1 MSKSNSGW
9 VRRQTAV
16 LLSATLA
23 LSPVMAVPALATETA
38 DDAPLEQTQGTENV
52 DTGQSAEKDEA
63 VEKDVEPE
71 GTADSTDSAEA
82 NADPAPAAKDSVP
95 ASNDAAPQADGGA
108 TIVSADGQ
116 ISTDFA
122 DAKEAAKKLQDGETL
137 VLNENY
143 TGEWGLSVAAANVTI
158 DLNGHNV
165 TSTKDTSS
173 TSNGYAINIKKPSSG
188 ATTHTVTIKN
198 SSQDQ
203 AVLSSSVYQI
213 VATSGNSNATLTVA
227 LEGNIV
233 FESTSGS
240 NALGISLG
248 TGSRMAD
255 SDTARAAVPNG
266 GFLSKSP
273 EGSAYVYGT
282 FANAAKNADGGTV
295 TLLHDYTGSD
305 SIKSGSSDA
314 VLDLD
319 GHTYT
324 YTGEQTIAE
333 VNYDSASLS
342 VSNGTLMGTND
353 SSDGVQMLYSGSSL
367 VLDGVSIE
375 VPGSCYGIVTNGT
388 KTDNSITLRNSTLNV
403 PAGYGIYFPS
413 TGLVTIDNSTITAE
427 FSGIQ
432 MCAGSLVVKGDG
444 TSITVT
450 GEPQEKTGNDGVIA
464 DGAAISVVKRD
475 GYQDLGSV
483 SITGGTFTSASGE
496 SAVKAYSFNNTD
508 KKENTWDGAGDVV
521 AVSGGSF
528 SSEVPADLCADGF
541 SPEKDEDGNYTVAPS
556 ESTIATVTNADGS
569 LVGAYES
576 LQDAASAV
584 PDGGTVTLT
593 EDAAGNGV
601 KVSEGT
607 NFTLDLGGFTYTVDG
622 DTVGSP
628 GTETNGFQLLQNSDI
643 VIKNGTITSNKA
655 KILIQN
661 YSNLTLEDVTL
672 DGGTD
677 TQYTLSNNNGEVH
690 IGKGTNIY
698 AGEALPRVA
707 FDVCRFSSYPSVHVT
722 VDEGAGRI
730 VGAIELSASDNS
742 AEDGFSLTI
751 NGGDLSGAE
760 LSVAEGGGLAEVE
773 KTHAVSLLAP
783 EGYQWIDGTLKEVGS
798 PSDPDTTT
806 VASITDASGNVTY
819 FSTLAN
825 AISAAG
831 EGQTVALLGDVTE
844 SVTVPNG
851 KNLTLDLAGHTLTNT
866 ADEHTV
872 TVENGGTLTVT
883 DSSDGKIGV
892 IDNVS
897 HGKGALVNY
906 GTAIVEGG
914 TFTRSAEA
922 STSPTNSGGNS
933 WYVIDNQGTLTFNGG
948 NVVNEGYFSSLVRNA
963 AGTLTI
969 NGGTFKNHFIAVKNE
984 DATLYV
990 KGGTITSDEQSLQNW
1005 GKATLSGGT
1014 LNGRVAAW
1022 DQDDD
1027 LHSLTTIEGDVTIN
1041 GDVQAINYLNAEEG
1055 PEVIITGGTVT
1066 GKVQKA
1072 THDGSTGTKPADPT
1086 SDTSVITISGGKF
1099 ETAPDEELIVP
1110 GSGLTQNSDG
1120 SFGIHEHIG
1129 TAVAAKDPTCT
1140 EAGNKAY
1147 WECSE
1152 CHELFLDE
1160 AMTKPTTREDVT
1172 IAATDHQHV
1181 THVEAKD
1188 ATETEAGNL
1197 EYWHCADCDRYFS
1210 DAALS
1215 QETTLAELTIPA
1227 KGQEPAETHTVT
1239 FMWTLSTKVV
1249 YNEIADGSILNPPTD
1264 APELDGWTFTGR
1276 WFTDA
1281 ACTEEFDFKNTPVTG
1296 DLTLYAGWLKDATE
1310 DPTKPETPKDED
1322 AEKDDGLAQTG
1333 DATAVAPLVA
1343 SAVAG
1348 VSALVAGAVTLRKRK

>member
-1 MSKSNSGW
+1 MSKVNSGW
-9 VRRQTAV
+9 VRKQTAV
-16 LLSATLA
+16 LLSTTLA
-23 LSPVMAVPALATETA
+23 LSPVMAVPALATETG
-38 DDAPLEQTQGTENV
+38 DDAPLEQTQGTESVN
-52 DTGQSAEKDEA
+52 TEQSAEKDEA

-71 GTADSTDSAEA
+71 EAADSTDSAEA

-116 ISTDFA
+116 TSKDFA
-122 DAKEAAKKLQDGETL
+122 DAKEAAKNLQDGETL
-137 VLNENY
+137 ILNENY

-158 DLNGHNV
+158 DLNGHDV

-188 ATTHTVTIKN
+188 ATTHTVKIKN
-198 SSQDQ
+198 GSQDQ

-233 FESTSGS
+233 FESTSDS

-266 GFLSKSP
+266 GFLAKSP

-333 VNYDSASLS
+333 VNYDNASLS
-342 VSNGTLMGTND
+342 VSNGTLKGTND
-353 SSDGVQMLYSGSSL
+353 SADGVQMLYSGSSL
-367 VLDGVSIE
+367 VLDGVSIK

-432 MCAGSLVVKGDG
+432 MCAGSLVVKGDR

-450 GEPQEKTGNDGVIA
+450 GRPQEKTGNDGVIA
-464 DGAAISVVKRD
+464 DGAAISVVERE

-483 SITGGTFTSASGE
+483 SIMGGVFTSASE
-496 SAVKAYSFNNTD
+496 VNAVKAYSFNNTD
-508 KKENTWDGAGDVV
+508 KKENAWDGAGDVV

-528 SSEVPADLCADGF
+528 SSRVPADLCADGF
-541 SPEKDEDGNYTVAPS
+541 SSVEDAGGNYTVAPS
-556 ESTIATVTNADGS
+556 ESTIATVTKADGS

-576 LQDAASAV
+576 LQDAVNAV

-607 NFTLDLGGFTYTVDG
+607 NFTLDLGRFTYTVDG
-622 DTVGSP
+622 DTVGST
-628 GTETNGFQLLQNSDI
+628 GTETNGFQLLRDSDI
-643 VIKNGTITSNKA
+643 VIKNGIITSDKA

-661 YSNLTLEDVTL
+661 YSNLTLEGVTL
-672 DGGTD
+672 DGGTS
-677 TQYTLSNNNGEVH
+677 TQYTLSNNNGEVL

-698 AGEALPRVA
+698 AGEASPRVA

-722 VDEGAGRI
+722 VDEGAGQI
-730 VGAIELSASDNS
+730 VGAIELSASDNR
-742 AEDGFSLTI
+742 AEKGFSLTI
-751 NGGDLSGAE
+751 NGGDLSDAR
-760 LSVAEGGGLAEVE
+760 LSVASGGELAEVE
-773 KTHAVSLLAP
+773 KTPTVSLAAP
-783 EGYQWIDGTLKEVGS
+783 KGYQWVDGTLKEVGS
-798 PSDPDTTT
+798 PGDPAATT

-825 AISAAG
+825 AISAAS
-831 EGQTVALLGDVTE
+831 EGQTVALRGDVTE

-851 KNLTLDLAGHTLTNT
+851 KNLTLDLAGHKLTNT
-866 ADEHTV
+866 DEQHTV
-872 TVENGGTLTVT
+872 TVADGGTLTVT
-883 DSSDGKIGV
+883 DSSTNKTGV

-906 GTAIVEGG
+906 GTAIVKGG

-922 STSPTNSGGNS
+922 SISPTNSGGNS

-948 NVVNEGYFSSLVRNA
+948 SVVNDSKFSSLIRNLN
-963 AGTLTI
+963 GTLTI
-969 NGGTFKNHFIAVKNE
+969 NDGTFENGFIALKNDDGGTLNVA
-984 DATLYV
+984 
-990 KGGTITSDEQSLQNW
+990 GGTVTSDEQSIQSWSTTNI
-1005 GKATLSGGT
+1005 TGGT
-1014 LNGRVAAW
+1014 LNGRVTAW
-1022 DQDDD
+1022 GYAG
-1027 LHSLTTIEGDVTIN
+1027 SPNESVLTISGGTIN
-1041 GDVQAINYLNAEEG
+1041 GDVQSINYMDSDKA

-1086 SDTSVITISGGKF
+1086 ADTSVITISGGKF

-1120 SFGIHEHIG
+1120 SFSIHEHVG

-1140 EAGNKAY
+1140 ETGNKAY

-1160 AMTKPTTREDVT
+1160 AMTQPTTREDVT
-1172 IAATDHQHV
+1172 IAATGHQNVEHV
-1181 THVEAKD
+1181 KAQD
-1188 ATETEAGNL
+1188 ATETETGNL
-1197 EYWHCADCDRYFS
+1197 EYWHCVDCGRYFS

-1215 QETTLAELTIPA
+1215 QETTLADLTIPA
-1227 KGQEPAETHTVT
+1227 KGQEPT
-1239 FMWTLSTKVV
+1239 
-1249 YNEIADGSILNPPTD
+1249 
-1264 APELDGWTFTGR
+1264 
-1276 WFTDA
+1276 
-1281 ACTEEFDFKNTPVTG
+1281 
-1296 DLTLYAGWLKDATE
+1296 
-1310 DPTKPETPKDED
+1310 ETPKDED
-1322 AEKDDGLAQTG
+1322 VEKDDGLAQTG

-1348 VSALVAGAVTLRKRK
+1348 ASALAAGAVTLRRRK